1 MGERTEYLPGTPSW
15 VDIGTDVEPAKA
27 FYTGLFG
34 WSAMDAGPPEETGG
48 YGFFMKDGKLVAGY
62 GPQQNPGP
70 PAWSTY
76 VSVAD
81 ADAIVGKV
89 QAAGGTVV
97 VPPMDVMTA
106 GRMAVFQDQQGAF
119 FSVWQP
125 GEHKGAQLVNDP
137 GSFSWNELN
146 TRDLEGSKRFYSAVF
161 GWEPV
166 THGEGQ
172 GAYTEWQLGGT
183 SIGGMME
190 MPPMVPAQVP
200 PHWLVYFS
208 VDDTDATIARVEE
221 LGGKVMV
228 GPMDVEPGRLAVV
241 TDPQGGAFAVI
252 RVNQPGT

>member
-1 MGERTEYLPGTPSW
+1 
-15 VDIGTDVEPAKA
+15 
-27 FYTGLFG
+27 
-34 WSAMDAGPPEETGG
+34 
-48 YGFFMKDGKLVAGY
+48 KLVAGY

-190 MPPMVPAQVP
+190 MPPMVPGQGAP
-200 PHWLVYFS
+200 PWLRWFFGGGN
-208 VDDTDATIARVEE
+208 DAPPPPR
-221 LGGKVMV
+221 GG
-228 GPMDVEPGRLAVV
+228 
-241 TDPQGGAFAVI
+241 
-252 RVNQPGT
+252 